1 MSSHDHGHAI
11 GGDHVPHVLPYAAY
25 FATWGALMFFTI
37 ITVGASYVNFGPA
50 NLLIAVVIATLKA
63 TIVAAIFMHLWFDHR
78 MHSMILAS
86 AGLFLAIFI
95 AFTMFDTES
104 RGHMESIAAER
115 PADVSNPFNGGS
127 ARQKAM
133 NALYP
138 VGSNSVKLSAP
149 GVVPGV
155 FDVPAA
161 PSASAAPEASASAAP
176 QTSASGSASASASV
190 AASGS
195 ASASVSA
202 SASTS
207 AAPSASAPPKH

>member
-78 MHSMILAS
+78 MHSMILGS

-104 RGHMESIAAER
+104 RGHLESITGER
-115 PADVSNPFNGGS
+115 PADMSNPFLGGS

-149 GVVPGV
+149 GIVPGV

-161 PSASAAPEASASAAP
+161 PSASTAPEASATVSPEASA
-176 QTSASGSASASASV
+176 SASASASV

-195 ASASVSA
+195 TSASVSG
-202 SASTS
+202 SVS

>member
-78 MHSMILAS
+78 MHSMILGS

-104 RGHMESIAAER
+104 RGHMESITGER
-115 PADVSNPFNGGS
+115 PADPSNPFLGGS

-149 GVVPGV
+149 GVIPGV

-161 PSASAAPEASASAAP
+161 PASASAPEASASVAP
-176 QTSASGSASASASV
+176 EASASASASV

-195 ASASVSA
+195 
-202 SASTS
+202 TS
-207 AAPSASAPPKH
+207 AAPSASASASAPPKH

>member
-1 MSSHDHGHAI
+1 MSSHDNGHAI

-104 RGHMESIAAER
+104 RGHQESITGER
-115 PADVSNPFNGGS
+115 PADITNPFLGGS

-133 NALYP
+133 NALYSA
-138 VGSNSVKLSAP
+138 GSSSAKLSAP

-155 FDVPAA
+155 FDVPAPAPPAGPEPTVA
-161 PSASAAPEASASAAP
+161 PSASESASTAP
-176 QTSASGSASASASV
+176 SGSTSTA
-190 AASGS
+190 G
-195 ASASVSA
+195 
-202 SASTS
+202 STS
-207 AAPSASAPPKH
+207 AAPSASTSASAH